1 MVDSGKIL
9 ALDYGLRRIGLA
21 ITDMNRTMVF
31 PRPLLENKGETFVF
45 EQLKKMIAEEGI
57 TTLVLGYPYDDR
69 HIETS
74 QTEKVKAF
82 GARLEAAVSIPVFF
96 EDEKYTT
103 AQAEALLDSYGYDYK
118 EKKTQRD
125 SIAAMLIL
133 QSYLDRV

>member
-21 ITDMNRTMVF
+21 ITDTNRTMVF
-31 PRPLLENKGETFVF
+31 PRPLLEHKGEAYVF
-45 EQLKKMIAEEGI
+45 EQLKKLITEEGVTAI
-57 TTLVLGYPYDDR
+57 VLGYPYDDR
-69 HIETS
+69 HVETS
-74 QTEKVKAF
+74 QTEKMRAF
-82 GARLEAAVSIPVFF
+82 GVKLSEAVSVPVFF

>member
-1 MVDSGKIL
+1 MASLGKIL

-21 ITDMNRTMVF
+21 ITDSQRSMVF
-31 PRPLLENKGETFVF
+31 PRPLLENRGEVYVI
-45 EQLKKMIAEEGI
+45 EQLRSMILDEGI
-57 TTLVLGYPYDDR
+57 TVLVLGYPYDDR

-74 QTEKVKAF
+74 QTEKMKVF
-82 GARLEAAVSIPVFF
+82 GTRLTEALSIPVYY

-118 EKKTQRD
+118 EKKLNRD

-133 QSYLDRV
+133 QSYLERV

>member
-21 ITDMNRTMVF
+21 ITDTNRTMVF
-31 PRPLLENKGETFVF
+31 PRPLLEHKGELFVF
-45 EQLKKMIAEEGI
+45 ERLKQMIAEEGI
-57 TTLVLGYPYDDR
+57 NALVLGYPYDDS
-69 HIETS
+69 HVETS
-74 QTEKVKAF
+74 QTEKIKAF
-82 GARLEAAVSIPVFF
+82 GTRLEIAVSVPVFF

-133 QSYLDRV
+133 

>member
-21 ITDMNRTMVF
+21 ITDKQRTMVF
-31 PRPLLENKGETFVF
+31 PRPILEHKGESYVF
-45 EQLKKMIAEEGI
+45 EQIQKIVSEEGVTAI
-57 TTLVLGYPYDDR
+57 VLGYPFDDR
-69 HIETS
+69 HVETT
-74 QTEKVKAF
+74 QTEKMRAF
-82 GARLEAAVSIPVFF
+82 GEKLSAAVSVPVFF